1 MINRLALLKLYKQ
14 AKQLIYINIALL
26 LLYSY
31 APTAISTSP
40 SGNVM
45 KKLKCDNGAGIY
57 PNSYKSWHYNNED
70 LIEIYPNGYRRVYDI
85 KFIDAEKILADEDAA
100 SGMHYVNINFND
112 KSIDVKVSTPLVKYI
127 DKNCKKIS
135 P

>member
-1 MINRLALLKLYKQ
+1 MIRLALLKLYKQ
-14 AKQLIYINIALL
+14 AKQLIYIEIALL
-26 LLYSY
+26 LLSSY
-31 APTAISTSP
+31 APTAISTS
-40 SGNVM
+40 SSDNALNT
-45 KKLKCDNGAGIY
+45 LKSDNGARIY

-85 KFIDAEKILADEDAA
+85 KFIDGEKILADENAA
-100 SGMHYVNINFND
+100 SGMHYVSINFND

>member
-1 MINRLALLKLYKQ
+1 MLNRLTLYKLDKQ
-14 AKQLIYINIALL
+14 AKQLICIKIILL
-26 LLYSY
+26 LLYSL
-31 APTAISTSP
+31 APSNIYSS
-40 SGNVM
+40 NNEM
-45 KKLKCDNGAGIY
+45 KELKCDSGAN
-57 PNSYKSWHYNNED
+57 PSQVKRWQFNSKD

-85 KFIDAEKILADEDAA
+85 KFIDEEKVLADENAA
-100 SGMHYVNINFND
+100 SGMHYVSINFND